1 MSTISSKRSMPPRMM
16 RVAPTVTDPSMHN
29 GKTQT
34 EMLLNEMGES
44 TDDDQYHNKNKSKED
59 NTTDN
64 TMLII
69 IFALVV
75 VALVVIIVWMLMKN
89 DNSKKDED
97 EIRQRLMAQRP
108 PHGQYPM
115 QRGRPYPPYPQQR
128 QQRPPQPV
136 AKKEAEETEENES
149 DAEEAQKKP
158 AKSLS
163 EALNVKPN
171 KKPVIGSK
179 QKTKK
184 VKGYNINNPHPSIL
198 RPGGHSE
205 EDTTP
210 SKSDVDDIIARTK
223 AALNES
229 DSNEHDDE
237 ALAKAHK
244 ENNEA
249 SSDEE

>member
-1 MSTISSKRSMPPRMM
+1 MSTMSSKRSMPPRMM

-29 GKTQT
+29 GRSQS
-34 EMLLNEMGES
+34 EMLLNEIGES
-44 TDDDQYHNKNKSKED
+44 PDDEQYHNKNKPKED

-97 EIRQRLMAQRP
+97 EIRQRIMSQRP
-108 PHGQYPM
+108 PPGQYPM
-115 QRGRPYPPYPQQR
+115 QRGRPYPQYPQQR
-128 QQRPPQPV
+128 QQRPPPV
-136 AKKEAEETEENES
+136 SKKEAEPEES
-149 DAEEAQKKP
+149 DSEEEVQKKP

-171 KKPVIGSK
+171 KKLV
-179 QKTKK
+179 KK
-184 VKGYNINNPHPSIL
+184 SDKKAKRYNKDNPHPSIL

-205 EDTTP
+205 EDATP
-210 SKSDVDDIIARTK
+210 SKSDVDDILARTK

-229 DSNEHDDE
+229 DSNEHDDD
-237 ALAKAHK
+237 ALVKAHK
-244 ENNEA
+244 ENNEV

>member
-1 MSTISSKRSMPPRMM
+1 MSTMSSKRSMPPRMM

-29 GKTQT
+29 GRSQS
-34 EMLLNEMGES
+34 EMLLNEIGES
-44 TDDDQYHNKNKSKED
+44 PDDEQYHNKNKPKED

-97 EIRQRLMAQRP
+97 EIRQRIMSQRP
-108 PHGQYPM
+108 PPGQYPM
-115 QRGRPYPPYPQQR
+115 QRGRPYPQYPQQR
-128 QQRPPQPV
+128 QQRPPPV
-136 AKKEAEETEENES
+136 SKKEVEPEES
-149 DAEEAQKKP
+149 DSEEEVQKKP

-171 KKPVIGSK
+171 KKLV
-179 QKTKK
+179 KK
-184 VKGYNINNPHPSIL
+184 PAKKAKGYNINNPHPSIL

-205 EDTTP
+205 EDVTP
-210 SKSDVDDIIARTK
+210 SKSDVDDILARTK
-223 AALNES
+223 AALNDS
-229 DSNEHDDE
+229 DSNEHDDD
-237 ALAKAHK
+237 ALVKAHK
-244 ENNEA
+244 ENNEV